1 MAEEVPDEELREEE
15 EKKEKE
21 KEVKVAL
28 HIFEPVFSISL
39 PKVAPGTSACSVQV
53 TISKG
58 APETNTIASC
68 TYAATGAE
76 TST

>member
-15 EKKEKE
+15 EKEKE

-28 HIFEPVFSISL
+28 HIFEPVFSIS